1 MYRLP
6 VDRLPVFGTFVVAQG
21 VEEGFAECCVGGE
34 VAIAVAIGVVVT
46 MGGR

>member
-34 VAIAVAIGVVVT
+34 VAIAIVLVVV
-46 MGGR
+46 MGGC